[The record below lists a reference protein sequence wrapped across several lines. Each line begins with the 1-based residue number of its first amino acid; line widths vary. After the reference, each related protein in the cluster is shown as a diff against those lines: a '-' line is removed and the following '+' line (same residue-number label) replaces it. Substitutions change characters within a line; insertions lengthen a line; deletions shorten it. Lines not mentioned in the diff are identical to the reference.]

1 MKSDECDAIR
11 VLLNSKDI
19 ESRLLGMNLYLSE
32 IELELCNIQND
43 TIIVHTNILQHISAL
58 AKSKSHTPLQALSE
72 YIWNRIDF
80 YTFEFDS
87 KNSAYPIYRL
97 I

>member
-1 MKSDECDAIR
+1 MKSDECDEIR

-19 ESRLLGMNLYLSE
+19 ESRLLGMNLYLSA
-32 IELELCNIQND
+32 IGLELCNIENN
-43 TIIVHTNILQHISAL
+43 TIIVHTNIVQHIAIL

-80 YTFEFDS
+80 YMFDLDS
-87 KNSAYPIYRL
+87 KNNAYPICKL